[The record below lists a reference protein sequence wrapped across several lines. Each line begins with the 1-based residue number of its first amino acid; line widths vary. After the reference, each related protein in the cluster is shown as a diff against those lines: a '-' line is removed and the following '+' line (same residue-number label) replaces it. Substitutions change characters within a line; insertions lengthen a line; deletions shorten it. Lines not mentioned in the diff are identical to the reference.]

1 MIIEEQNRT
10 ALVTGGAGGIGF
22 ELCKL
27 IAADGYNLV
36 LVDMNEMGL
45 NRAARQLENEFA
57 VKVQT
62 ICKDL
67 SDPRAPREIVR
78 ELDLRGV
85 QTDLLVNNAGFGLSG
100 SFVDIALEPQLN
112 MIQVN
117 ISAVVALTRLL
128 LPGMLKRKDA
138 SILNVASIAAFQPG
152 PYMAAY
158 FASKA
163 FVLSWS
169 EGLAKEL
176 ENTSVSVTALCPPPT
191 DTGFA
196 ARANSGTSLAFQ
208 KQAMASPEQVAREA
222 WRGLKNKKAIVLPT
236 FINKFAVFT
245 SRFLPR
251 KTVTAVAC
259 MMNRQRT
266 AERSTSKPRP
276 RPTSEFAISKA
287 G

>member
-1 MIIEEQNRT
+1 MSIEEQNRT

-27 IAADGYNLV
+27 IAADGYDLV

-45 NRAARQLENEFA
+45 NRAARQLESEFN
-57 VKVQT
+57 VKIQT
-62 ICKDL
+62 ICADL
-67 SDPRAPREIVR
+67 SDAKAPREIVD
-78 ELDLRGV
+78 DLKQRG
-85 QTDLLVNNAGFGLSG
+85 TAIDLLVNNAGFGLSG

-117 ISAVVALTRLL
+117 ISAVIALTRLL
-128 LPGMLKRKDA
+128 LPGMLKRKNA

-176 ENTSVSVTALCPPPT
+176 EDTNVSVTALCPPPT
-191 DTGFA
+191 NTGFA

-208 KQAMASPEQVAREA
+208 KQAMATPEEVAREA
-222 WRGLKNKKAIVLPT
+222 WRGVKSKKIIVLPT
-236 FINKFAVFT
+236 FMNKFAVFT

-259 MMNRQRT
+259 MMNKQRT
-266 AERSTSKPRP
+266 SGAAMSKPRP

>member
-1 MIIEEQNRT
+1 MGIEQRKRT

-27 IAADGYNLV
+27 IAADGYDLV

-45 NRAARQLENEFA
+45 NRAARQLETEFG
-57 VKVQT
+57 VNVQT

-67 SDPRAPREIVR
+67 SDPKAPGEIVN
-78 ELDLRGV
+78 ELNQRCV
-85 QTDLLVNNAGFGLSG
+85 ETDLLVNNAGFGLSG

-117 ISAVVALTRLL
+117 IGAVISLTRLL
-128 LPGMLKRKDA
+128 LPGMLKRDGVA
-138 SILNVASIAAFQPG
+138 ILNVASIAAFQPG

-176 ENTSVSVTALCPPPT
+176 EGSSVSVTALCPPPT
-191 DTGFA
+191 NTGFA
-196 ARANSGTSLAFQ
+196 ARANSGTSFAFQ
-208 KQAMASPEQVAREA
+208 KRAMATPEEVARDA
-222 WRGLKNKKAIVLPT
+222 WRGVKNKKVIVLPT
-236 FINKFAVFT
+236 MMNKLAVFS

-251 KTVTAVAC
+251 KTVTAVAGL
-259 MMNRQRT
+259 MNKQRT
-266 AERSTSKPRP
+266 ATAVPNTTRARH
-276 RPTSEFAISKA
+276 TSEFAISKA

>member
-1 MIIEEQNRT
+1 MSIEESRRT
-10 ALVTGGAGGIGF
+10 ALVTGSAGGIGF

-27 IAADGYNLV
+27 IANDGYDLV
-36 LVDMNEMGL
+36 MVDMNEMGL
-45 NRAARQLENEFA
+45 NRAARQIESEFG

-67 SDPRAPREIVR
+67 SKTDTPREIAD
-78 ELDLRGV
+78 ELKARNIE
-85 QTDLLVNNAGFGLSG
+85 TDLLVNNAGFGLSG

-117 ISAVVALTRLL
+117 ISAVVSLTRLL

-176 ENTSVSVTALCPPPT
+176 EGSNVSVTVLCPPPT

-196 ARANSGTSLAFQ
+196 RRANSGSSIAFQ
-208 KQAMASPEQVAREA
+208 KNVMATPEMVAKEA
-222 WRGLKNKKAIVLPT
+222 WRGLKTKKVIVLPSLL
-236 FINKFAVFT
+236 NKVAVFA
-245 SRFLPR
+245 SRFAPR
-251 KTVTAVAC
+251 ATVTAVAG
-259 MMNRQRT
+259 MMNRQRDTRVT
-266 AERSTSKPRP
+266 ATAPRP

>member
-1 MIIEEQNRT
+1 MSIEEQNRT

-27 IAADGYNLV
+27 IAADGYDLV

-45 NRAARQLENEFA
+45 NRAARQLESEFN
-57 VKVQT
+57 VKIQT
-62 ICKDL
+62 ICADL
-67 SDPRAPREIVR
+67 SNAKAPHEIVD
-78 ELDLRGV
+78 DLKQRGTV
-85 QTDLLVNNAGFGLSG
+85 IDLLVNNAGFGLSG

-117 ISAVVALTRLL
+117 ISAVIALTRLL
-128 LPGMLKRKDA
+128 LPGMLKRKHA

-176 ENTSVSVTALCPPPT
+176 EDTNVSVTALCPPPT
-191 DTGFA
+191 NTGFA

-208 KQAMASPEQVAREA
+208 KQAMATPEEVAREA
-222 WRGLKNKKAIVLPT
+222 WSGVKSKKIIVLPT
-236 FINKFAVFT
+236 FMNKFAVFT

-259 MMNRQRT
+259 MMNKQRT
-266 AERSTSKPRP
+266 SGAATSKPRP